1 MLKNAF
7 IFLKDIRID
16 INGSF
21 FQDIDMKTYRKT
33 TKVTKPR
40 NGKKFLF

>member
-21 FQDIDMKTYRKT
+21 FSRHRYENKQKNYKSN
-33 TKVTKPR
+33 KA
-40 NGKKFLF
+40 KKR